1 MRVLMRQGLEG
12 RVPKR
17 AAGEKRYG
25 GESRNP
31 EKPGFCDAIAKSRP
45 EKNGQHRSGFDAHN
59 THRKNF
65 CAAGDCMFG
74 ENEVYNI
81 RWL

>member
-1 MRVLMRQGLEG
+1 MQVLMRQGLQG

-17 AAGEKRYG
+17 AGGEKRNG

-45 EKNGQHRSGFDAHN
+45 ELS
-59 THRKNF
+59 
-65 CAAGDCMFG
+65 DCMFG